1 MSYLIGIILALA
13 ICISALLIGLSRER
27 AFYPTVLIVIASY
40 YVLFA
45 VMGGSQRALL
55 AEGLVMWVF
64 VAVAVVGFNTS
75 LWLVVAGLAAHGV
88 FDAYHASL
96 HVTSSVP
103 AWWPAFCLTF
113 DVTAAVFLALL
124 LKRKGLGTLHHIA
137 RSPKPPPGGASQ

>member
-13 ICISALLIGLSRER
+13 VCISALLIGLSRER
-27 AFYPTVLIVIASY
+27 AFYPTLLIVIASY

-45 VMGGSQRALL
+45 VMGGSRRALL
-55 AEGLVMWVF
+55 VESLVMCAF
-64 VAVAVVGFNTS
+64 AAIAVVGFNRS

-88 FDAYHASL
+88 FDAFHGGL

-113 DVTAAVFLALL
+113 DVTAAVFLAVL
-124 LKRKGLGTLHHIA
+124 LKRRRVA
-137 RSPKPPPGGASQ
+137 SP